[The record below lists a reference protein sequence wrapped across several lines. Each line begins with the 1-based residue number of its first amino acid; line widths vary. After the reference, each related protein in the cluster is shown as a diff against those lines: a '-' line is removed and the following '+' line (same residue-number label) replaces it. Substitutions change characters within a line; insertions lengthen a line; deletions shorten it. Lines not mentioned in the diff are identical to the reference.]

1 MQILFFCFIGSPSNA
16 HKTDSLF
23 DAEAPENNG
32 KKRNY
37 NFSWD
42 FHLFTVTETTLLER
56 TPAFAL
62 DYVYK
67 LEIPEDMTSD
77 RLSEI
82 GSDLEYR

>member
-1 MQILFFCFIGSPSNA
+1 MDFFLGAASNS

-23 DAEAPENNG
+23 DAEAPENKG
-32 KKRNY
+32 RKRNY
-37 NFSWD
+37 NVSWD
-42 FHLFTVTETTLLER
+42 FHLYTVTESTLLER

-67 LEIPEDMTSD
+67 LEIPEDMSSE